1 MGVIAGILC
10 VWLCIRFLSACFRP
24 VATGINA
31 AKKSEQR
38 NKALRALR
46 DVERAAGEVEKQ
58 LAKVEDELRCPMNCN
73 VTVTGAEKIHSMTI
87 NGVDIPIR
95 NAMNLTHKEF
105 MEQEKRIAMV
115 EKAAREKQRFEWE
128 QEKMEWARQREQERK
143 AEAERK
149 RAERERA
156 EREKAAR
163 EADEKQLKKRLA
175 DRDAIH
181 SAEMVNDLYGAMYA
195 EIEQLKNGATAPKEK
210 VRLLN
215 SQAALLN
222 RIHREQ
228 QNIEKAKYTKYRCGV

>member
-1 MGVIAGILC
+1 MGVLSGIFAL
-10 VWLCIRFLSACFRP
+10 WLCCKLFKAIARFALNLLGSVYSGLKRIVTDRRRKRKINKQIENVNACLNRVQTELKKP
-24 VATGINA
+24 VQYHI
-31 AKKSEQR
+31 
-38 NKALRALR
+38 
-46 DVERAAGEVEKQ
+46 
-58 LAKVEDELRCPMNCN
+58 
-73 VTVTGAEKIHSMTI
+73 TVNGA
-87 NGVDIPIR
+87 DIPIK
-95 NAMNLTHKEF
+95 NSLNLSNREF
-105 MEQEKRIAMV
+105 IEQEKRIAIV
-115 EKAAREKQRFEWE
+115 EKAAREKERFEW
-128 QEKMEWARQREQERK
+128 QREKMEWARQREQDRK

-156 EREKAAR
+156 EQEKAAR

-195 EIEQLKNGATAPKEK
+195 EIEQLKKGATAPKEK

-228 QNIEKAKYTKYRCGV
+228 QNIEKAKYIKYRCGV

>member
-1 MGVIAGILC
+1 MGVLAGVFIIWLC
-10 VWLCIRFLSACFRP
+10 VKAFAAIIRGVSSGIGSGRRRKQEINKQIANVNACLNRVQTELKKP
-24 VATGINA
+24 VQYHITVN
-31 AKKSEQR
+31 
-38 NKALRALR
+38 
-46 DVERAAGEVEKQ
+46 GE
-58 LAKVEDELRCPMNCN
+58 
-73 VTVTGAEKIHSMTI
+73 
-87 NGVDIPIR
+87 DIPIK
-95 NAMNLTHKEF
+95 NGLHLSNKEF
-105 MEQEKRIAMV
+105 IEQEKRIAMV

-128 QEKMEWARQREQERK
+128 QEKMEWARQREKERK

-163 EADEKQLKKRLA
+163 EADEKRLKKRLA

-215 SQAALLN
+215 SQAAILN
-222 RIHREQ
+222 KIHREQ
-228 QNIEKAKYTKYRCGV
+228 QNIEKAKYNKYRCGV